1 MAVYS
6 KISNSRD
13 VRNGGS
19 SILSGKTVTSNTRTV
34 PSAVK
39 TFYEPDSY
47 RYEDTN
53 LDITSA
59 SEGSIRIPDGTTFI
73 EFQART
79 AVDVRWSFV
88 QGRAQASTS
97 PYFTLKAGGSYFMEY
112 PSNGMFGD
120 TIYFATASNVT
131 IEFRARVGNERS

>member
-6 KISNSRD
+6 KISNSRN
-13 VRNGGS
+13 VRNGGAS
-19 SILSGKTVTSNTRTV
+19 FVYGKNVTSDARIV
-34 PSAVK
+34 PSSVK

-53 LDITSA
+53 LAITSA

-79 AVDVRWSFV
+79 SVDVRWSFT
-88 QGRAQASTS
+88 QGNAQGSTA
-97 PYFTLKAGGSYFMEY
+97 PYQTLKAGGSYYMEY
-112 PSNGMFGD
+112 PQNGMFGD

-131 IEFRARVGNERS
+131 IEFRARVGYERN

>member
-19 SILSGKTVTSNTRTV
+19 SFAVGKNVTSNTRAV

-39 TFYEPDSY
+39 TFFEPDGY
-47 RYEDTN
+47 RYYDVN
-53 LDITSA
+53 LSITSA

-73 EFQART
+73 EFKART
-79 AVDVRWSFV
+79 AVDVRWSFT
-88 QGRAQASTS
+88 QGNAQTS
-97 PYFTLKAGGSYFMEY
+97 GDPYFTMKSGESYWQEY
-112 PSNGMFGD
+112 PNNGMFGD
-120 TIYFATASNVT
+120 TIYFATAGSTV
-131 IEFRARVGNERS
+131 IEFRARVGYDRS